1 MTDKQII
8 IDGVDVSKCGH
19 YHYGKC
25 EIDYDEWNNEII
37 RYNECQNNPNC
48 YYKQLK
54 REKQE
59 CQQAMDNYVQ
69 LDLQRVKEY
78 NELVDLYK
86 AKEQE
91 CEELKKE
98 RDTLSATRNKLLDDL
113 WVVEENLKD
122 YTEHFNK
129 ASDELDQLK
138 AENDK
143 LKSELHSKVEFIQ
156 EQRNII
162 DEYSK
167 EIRMYK
173 KCQGNRASKREEKL
187 KHALAEIKEI
197 AEDFYLDGEHVK
209 DKYLAQEILQKISE
223 VI

>member
-59 CQQAMDNYVQ
+59 CE
-69 LDLQRVKEY
+69 R
-78 NELVDLYK
+78 
-86 AKEQE
+86 
-91 CEELKKE
+91 LKQ
-98 RDTLSATRNKLLDDL
+98 T
-113 WVVEENLKD
+113 
-122 YTEHFNK
+122 
-129 ASDELDQLK
+129 
-138 AENDK
+138 
-143 LKSELHSKVEFIQ
+143 
-156 EQRNII
+156 
-162 DEYSK
+162 
-167 EIRMYK
+167 
-173 KCQGNRASKREEKL
+173 
-187 KHALAEIKEI
+187 LAEIKEI

-223 VI
+223 CEVENGN